1 MTIAPKTIRTR
12 RTPAEPTSAPPA
24 PLEVVPA
31 LEHVYRITS
40 TEGTVG
46 YVEQVGAV
54 FVVLKG
60 PVYNT
65 SIEVAQCL
73 DLDQALR
80 HLLAR

>member
-1 MTIAPKTIRTR
+1 M
-12 RTPAEPTSAPPA
+12 
-24 PLEVVPA
+24 
-31 LEHVYRITS
+31 YRITS